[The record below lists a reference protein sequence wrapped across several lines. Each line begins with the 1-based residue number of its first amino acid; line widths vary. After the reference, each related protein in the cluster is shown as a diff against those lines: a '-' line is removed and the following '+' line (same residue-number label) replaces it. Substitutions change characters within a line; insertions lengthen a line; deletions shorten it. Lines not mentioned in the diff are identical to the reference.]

1 MADKIEVKLDFDA
14 QDVQRQL
21 MRLEEREIPFAMA
34 LTATRTAKAAQ
45 LALKDEI
52 SRVFDNPT
60 PWILNST
67 YILAA
72 KKAIPKLL
80 FMLVSGAVHLRQL
93 R

>member
-14 QDVQRQL
+14 QDIQRQL

-52 SRVFDNPT
+52 SPSIRQPDTVDCE
-60 PWILNST
+60 LNI
-67 YILAA
+67 Y
-72 KKAIPKLL
+72 
-80 FMLVSGAVHLRQL
+80 SGR
-93 R
+93 